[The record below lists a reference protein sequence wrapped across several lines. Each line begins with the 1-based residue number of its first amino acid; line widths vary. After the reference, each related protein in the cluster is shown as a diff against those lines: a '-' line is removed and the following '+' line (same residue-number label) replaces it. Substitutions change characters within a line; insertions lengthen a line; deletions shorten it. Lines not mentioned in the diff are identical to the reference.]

1 MNENL
6 IAALAILEGLERV
19 HSTTLD
25 PSRKTEIGQR
35 LDEVLLVIKF
45 YSEKM
50 VSEIPP

>member
-6 IAALAILEGLERV
+6 ISAITILESLERV

-25 PSRKTEIGQR
+25 PVRKTEIGLR
-35 LDEVLLVIKF
+35 LDDALLVIKF